1 MKQADSTDDELAEYR
16 ALVDKVD
23 AAVAA
28 AAARAGEQVTCR
40 AGCSSCCVD
49 GLSVMPVEAHAIAAH
64 VAAHGLDAVRASE
77 DACVFLDGRGRC
89 RVYAA
94 RPLLCRTHGLPLRT
108 REPDGRGAL
117 PIVDDLS
124 VCGLNFTGR
133 PPVPAEALNAD
144 LLLQLLVTIDRRFR
158 ARQRRTDAA
167 TRVSL
172 RGLADALIA
181 DDG

>member
-94 RPLLCRTHGLPLRT
+94 RPLGCRTFFCERAVHADGRRGKLPTATTRTLRPLAGELAALSPGVEARPLR
-108 REPDGRGAL
+108 
-117 PIVDDLS
+117 S
-124 VCGLNFTGR
+124 W
-133 PPVPAEALNAD
+133 
-144 LLLQLLVTIDRRFR
+144 
-158 ARQRRTDAA
+158 
-167 TRVSL
+167 L
-172 RGLADALIA
+172 RGR
-181 DDG
+181 